1 MEKGAKRAGRTV
13 GHANFRSDV
22 IENALQSYGN
32 AAILGSAWN
41 YATLFARSYFPAF
54 LSLIFPIFI

>member
-22 IENALQSYGN
+22 IENALQSYGK
-32 AAILGSAWN
+32 AAILSSA
-41 YATLFARSYFPAF
+41 
-54 LSLIFPIFI
+54 